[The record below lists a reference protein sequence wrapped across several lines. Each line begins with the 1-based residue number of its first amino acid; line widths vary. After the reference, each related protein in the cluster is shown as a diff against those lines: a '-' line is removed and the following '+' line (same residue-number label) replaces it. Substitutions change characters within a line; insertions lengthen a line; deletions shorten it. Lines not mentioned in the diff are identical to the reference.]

1 MITHCHTVLGVRRLT
16 HMKAPEPRLIAWG
29 HGSSH
34 AEASRSLCD
43 SGLWFCLL
51 GQRSPGSSR
60 HLLRDFPGYSL
71 CRLYSYMFNFSI
83 EMRNKH
89 KPSRDREGSGPGRSA
104 EGSRC
109 PWLIIDVTTWLPGDS
124 LQSRWVSAL
133 LLEHAVNPVLT
144 PAGERV
150 RGVSTRVPIPPRGS
164 PAPWNTLRVCFKTC
178 KVFPLNAP

>member
-34 AEASRSLCD
+34 AEASLSLCD

-71 CRLYSYMFNFSI
+71 CRFYSYMFNFSI

-104 EGSRC
+104 RPWACGLRARVARGSSLTLLCGSQAIRFRVDGSRRC
-109 PWLIIDVTTWLPGDS
+109 F
-124 LQSRWVSAL
+124 
-133 LLEHAVNPVLT
+133 
-144 PAGERV
+144 
-150 RGVSTRVPIPPRGS
+150 
-164 PAPWNTLRVCFKTC
+164 WNM
-178 KVFPLNAP
+178 P